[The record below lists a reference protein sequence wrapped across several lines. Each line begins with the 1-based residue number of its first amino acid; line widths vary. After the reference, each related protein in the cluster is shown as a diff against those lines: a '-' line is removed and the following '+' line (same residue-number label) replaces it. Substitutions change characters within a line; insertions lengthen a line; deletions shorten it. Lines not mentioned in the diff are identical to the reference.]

1 MTTLLLASQKIF
13 FQASPRSRMT
23 SLGESFA
30 ALNRRGIATAAS
42 LVLVALGIGLYVSML
57 VSTFSIGI
65 QLRQIAA
72 AEADARREARDL
84 EMSLRAREANFAA
97 RYAPILEGMDEVSAI
112 IYLDSD
118 GVAMNT
124 RR

>member
-1 MTTLLLASQKIF
+1 MTTLLLASQRIF
-13 FQASPRSRMT
+13 FQASPRSRMA

-30 ALNRRGIATAAS
+30 ALNRHGTATAMS
-42 LVLVALGIGLYVSML
+42 LALIALGIGIYVSML

-65 QLRQIAA
+65 RLRQTAA
-72 AEADARREARDL
+72 AEADAHREVKDM
-84 EMSLRAREANFAA
+84 EMSLRSREANFAA
-97 RYAPILEGMDEVSAI
+97 RYAPILEDMDEVSAI

-124 RR
+124 SR

>member
-1 MTTLLLASQKIF
+1 
-13 FQASPRSRMT
+13 MT